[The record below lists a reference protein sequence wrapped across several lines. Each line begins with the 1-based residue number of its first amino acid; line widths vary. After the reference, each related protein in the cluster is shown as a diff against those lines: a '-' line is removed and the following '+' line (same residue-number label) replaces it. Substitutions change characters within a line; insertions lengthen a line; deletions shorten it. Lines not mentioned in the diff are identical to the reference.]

1 VTKTTSEPPSNPSR
15 LLKRSG
21 FLRKAALARSSEVH
35 AIEYRP
41 IELSM
46 STAAA
51 TPTRQLH
58 PLVTLDYRVRM
69 VSMVVV
75 GLIPLFHFAG
85 RPPLPALIGMAFTAL
100 VWPQIAYVIAKNSRD
115 SRRAEF
121 RNLLLDSFFI

>member
-1 VTKTTSEPPSNPSR
+1 
-15 LLKRSG
+15 
-21 FLRKAALARSSEVH
+21 
-35 AIEYRP
+35 
-41 IELSM
+41 M

-75 GLIPLFHFAG
+75 GLIPQYHFAG

-121 RNLLLDSFFI
+121 RNPLINSCFVGGWTAALSFRLFTGALMVGARNSANLSVGGLRQ